1 MSVKAKN
8 SNWQSLTKNLLL
20 TKKLLLKD
28 KMGLRM
34 SGGGASS
41 RKNDIKGGGGCLKRG
56 VWTVCRFNGGKRAWQ
71 ERGGGGVFEGVLIP
85 QCTLCHLLIQH
96 LFS

>member
-34 SGGGASS
+34 SGGGGASS

-71 ERGGGGVFEGVLIP
+71 ERGGGGGVFLRG
-85 QCTLCHLLIQH
+85 C
-96 LFS
+96 

>member
-20 TKKLLLKD
+20 TKKLLLKG
-28 KMGLRM
+28 KMELRM

-41 RKNDIKGGGGCLKRG
+41 RENDIKGGGGGCLKRRA
-56 VWTVCRFNGGKRAWQ
+56 WTVCRFNGGKGAWQ
-71 ERGGGGVFEGVLIP
+71 ERGGGVVFLRE
-85 QCTLCHLLIQH
+85 C
-96 LFS
+96 